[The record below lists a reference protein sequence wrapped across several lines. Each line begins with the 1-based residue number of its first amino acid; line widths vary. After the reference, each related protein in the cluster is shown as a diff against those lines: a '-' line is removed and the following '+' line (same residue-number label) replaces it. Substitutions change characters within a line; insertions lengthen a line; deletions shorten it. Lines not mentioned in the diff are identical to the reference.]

1 MLSAST
7 APRSPPPLRSI
18 MFQENEIRQ
27 LRSLPGFAF
36 TLGVGY
42 AALRWATT
50 SMAIPD
56 TNSHAVARH

>member
-1 MLSAST
+1 
-7 APRSPPPLRSI
+7 